1 MEKFNAI
8 FQITTTLGLPTIFAI
23 LLWLSKKIIS
33 YSKQMKTL
41 MYAQQAQMRGQL
53 LKDYYKYVERGYI
66 YEAELQDWENQYQAY
81 HSLGANGIMD
91 ERRKRLNNLETREEI
106 P

>member
-8 FQITTTLGLPTIFAI
+8 FQITATLGLPTIFAM

-33 YSKQMKTL
+33 YSRQMKTL
-41 MYAQQAQMRGQL
+41 MTAQQAQMRGQL

-66 YEAELQDWENQYQAY
+66 YEAELEDWENQYQAY

-91 ERRKRLNNLETREEI
+91 KRRERLFNLEVKEEM

>member
-8 FQITTTLGLPTIFAI
+8 FQITATLGLPTIFAM

-33 YSKQMKTL
+33 YSRQMKTL
-41 MYAQQAQMRGQL
+41 MAAQQAQMRGQL
-53 LKDYYKYVERGYI
+53 LKDYYKYVERGYV
-66 YEAELQDWENQYQAY
+66 YEAELEDWENQYQAY

-91 ERRKRLNNLETREEI
+91 KRRERLFNLEVKEEM